1 MRRLALRRLVVLPV
15 VLWAVATTV
24 WFLMIALPGDP
35 VRMLAGQSAQPEIV
49 ARVRADWGLD
59 DPLPVQYARF
69 LGRTVR
75 FDLGYSYLQDRPV
88 VAILLGH
95 LPATLALALTA
106 VALSLSAGILLG
118 LVAALRR
125 GTPLDTA
132 LLVGTLAG
140 VSMPVFWLG
149 LVLIFIFSS
158 SHGLGWLPVSGYG
171 DGPRFSAW
179 PGGPLV
185 RLPHLA
191 HLVLPAVTLALVS
204 AGGLARLTRSA
215 VLDILGQDFMRAARA
230 RGLPPLRLFGRHAL
244 RNALAPVVTYAGLDL
259 AALVGGAIATE
270 YVFAWPGLGKVLV
283 RAIHARDLPVVEG
296 GVLLLTCAFVTV
308 GLLTDLLHAWL
319 SPAAREAS

>member
-59 DPLPVQYARF
+59 DPLPLQYSRF
-69 LGRTVR
+69 LGRLAR

-88 VAILLGH
+88 IAILLGH

-106 VALSLSAGILLG
+106 VALSLTAGVLLG

-140 VSMPVFWLG
+140 VSVPVFWLG

-215 VLDILGQDFMRAARA
+215 VLDVLGQDFMRAARA
-230 RGLPPLRLFGRHAL
+230 RGMPPLRLFGRHAL
-244 RNALAPVVTYAGLDL
+244 RNALPPVVTYAGLDL

-270 YVFAWPGLGKVLV
+270 YIFAWPGLGKVLV
-283 RAIHARDLPVVEG
+283 RSIHARDLPVVEG
-296 GVLLLTCAFVTV
+296 GVLLLTFAFVTV

-319 SPAAREAS
+319 SPVAREAS